1 MRRATPNAVVSSL
14 VGYLNGLLQFPRNNK
29 ILAKVIFN
37 SCSPAAVTQL
47 LRVLERI
54 HDGSFP
60 NPGVIVDMLQNL
72 IASVNTLNNGN
83 THHIGTALSIR
94 LISGDSQ
101 KLLNVKRV
109 QQTSMNKAPFVPT
122 VDISSLYSVEAKNY
136 VWYRLELKLPHGGF
150 AANDMSALSF
160 LAEAAERVKNRI
172 AAIVLMEKDVYKV
185 NPQGTVVEIY
195 TIANVGKFVAAL
207 DTIDNRYPEIK
218 RLVFCSDCRTMKKRV
233 ANRYAV
239 FSNIFRFYYCH
250 ITKLPTDVYSADR
263 FWECTLLAPL
273 FMDNDNL
280 SVSTPDSFTPLTAVT
295 VSNPHT
301 NLKKFSKLL
310 MPITPYSKHVLGQ
323 QSDEL
328 EMHSSLSTYTTAA
341 NPGFEHKTYQLV
353 CDRDFVL
360 FNDGLMGGGRS
371 VHEIVIRDDQMDFE
385 QTE

>member
-1 MRRATPNAVVSSL
+1 MRRATPDAVVTSL
-14 VGYLNGLLQFPRNNK
+14 VGHLNGLLQFPRNNE

-60 NPGVIVDMLQNL
+60 NPGVIVDMLQHL
-72 IASVNTLNNGN
+72 IASVNTLNNGD
-83 THHIGTALSIR
+83 THLIGS
-94 LISGDSQ
+94 
-101 KLLNVKRV
+101 
-109 QQTSMNKAPFVPT
+109 
-122 VDISSLYSVEAKNY
+122 
-136 VWYRLELKLPHGGF
+136 
-150 AANDMSALSF
+150 AANDVSALTF

-172 AAIVLMEKDVYKV
+172 AAIMLVEKNVYKV

-195 TIANVGKFVAAL
+195 TIANVGKFYAVL
-207 DTIDNRYPEIK
+207 DTIDNRCPEIK

-263 FWECTLLAPL
+263 FWECTLLARL

-280 SVSTPDSFTPLTAVT
+280 SVSNPDSFTPLTAVT
-295 VSNPHT
+295 ASNPHT

-310 MPITPYSKHVLGQ
+310 TPITPYSKHVLGQ

-328 EMHSSLSTYTTAA
+328 EMHSSLSTYTTVAT
-341 NPGFEHKTYQLV
+341 PGFEHKTHQLSF
-353 CDRDFVL
+353 DRDFVL
-360 FNDGLMGGGRS
+360 FNDGPMGGGRS
-371 VHEIVIRDDQMDFE
+371 VHEIVIRDDQMDFGQDE
-385 QTE
+385 

>member
-1 MRRATPNAVVSSL
+1 M
-14 VGYLNGLLQFPRNNK
+14 
-29 ILAKVIFN
+29 
-37 SCSPAAVTQL
+37 
-47 LRVLERI
+47 LERI

-60 NPGVIVDMLQNL
+60 NPGVIIDMLQHL
-72 IASVNTLNNGN
+72 IASVNTLNNGD

-109 QQTSMNKAPFVPT
+109 QQTSKNKAPFVPT

-136 VWYRLELKLPHGGF
+136 VWYRLELKLPRGGF
-150 AANDMSALSF
+150 AANDVSTLTF

-172 AAIVLMEKDVYKV
+172 AAIVMVEKDVYKV

-195 TIANVGKFVAAL
+195 TVANVSKFVAVL
-207 DTIDNRYPEIK
+207 DTIDNRCPEIK
-218 RLVFCSDCRTMKKRV
+218 RLGFCSDCRTMKKRV

-239 FSNIFRFYYCH
+239 FSYIFRFYYCH
-250 ITKLPTDVYSADR
+250 ITKLPTDVYSTDR
-263 FWECTLLAPL
+263 FWECTLLARL

-295 VSNPHT
+295 ASNPHT

-310 MPITPYSKHVLGQ
+310 TPITPYSKHVLGQ

-328 EMHSSLSTYTTAA
+328 EMHSSLSTYTTAST
-341 NPGFEHKTYQLV
+341 PGFEHKTHQLV
-353 CDRDFVL
+353 SDRDFVL
-360 FNDGLMGGGRS
+360 FNDGPMGGGRS
-371 VHEIVIRDDQMDFE
+371 VHEIVIRDDQMDFGQDE
-385 QTE
+385 

>member
-1 MRRATPNAVVSSL
+1 MRRATPDAVITTLVSR
-14 VGYLNGLLQFPRNNK
+14 LNSLLQFPRNNE

-37 SCSPAAVTQL
+37 SCSLSAVNQL
-47 LRVLERI
+47 LRILERI

-60 NPGVIVDMLQNL
+60 NPGVIVDMLQHL
-72 IASVNTLNNGN
+72 IASVNTLNNGD
-83 THHIGTALSIR
+83 THHIGTSLSIR

-136 VWYRLELKLPHGGF
+136 VWYRLELKLPRGGF
-150 AANDMSALSF
+150 AANDASTLTF
-160 LAEAAERVKNRI
+160 LTEAAERVENRI
-172 AAIVLMEKDVYKV
+172 AAIVSVEKKDVYKV

-195 TIANVGKFVAAL
+195 TIANVGKFVTVL
-207 DTIDNRYPEIK
+207 DTIDNRCPEIK

-263 FWECTLLAPL
+263 FWECTLLARL

-280 SVSTPDSFTPLTAVT
+280 SVSPPDSFTPLTAVT
-295 VSNPHT
+295 ASNPHT
-301 NLKKFSKLL
+301 NLKKIL
-310 MPITPYSKHVLGQ
+310 
-323 QSDEL
+323 
-328 EMHSSLSTYTTAA
+328 
-341 NPGFEHKTYQLV
+341 
-353 CDRDFVL
+353 
-360 FNDGLMGGGRS
+360 
-371 VHEIVIRDDQMDFE
+371 
-385 QTE
+385 